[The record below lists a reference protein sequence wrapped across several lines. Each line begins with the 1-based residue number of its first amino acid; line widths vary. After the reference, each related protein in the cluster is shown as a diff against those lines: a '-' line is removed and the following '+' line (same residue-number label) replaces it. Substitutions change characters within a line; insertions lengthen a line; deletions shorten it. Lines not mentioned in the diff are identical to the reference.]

1 MLIKGMEML
10 SMFWVVIFVI
20 FALIA
25 ASTET
30 IPGKI
35 IFGSAVLSIG
45 FLLLRW
51 ITGIVLFTTLAKYC
65 AILIVVA
72 IVLALLIA
80 IIA

>member
-1 MLIKGMEML
+1 
-10 SMFWVVIFVI
+10 MFWVVIFVI

-35 IFGSAVLSIG
+35 IFGLAVLSIG

-51 ITGIVLFTTLAKYC
+51 ITGIVFFTTLAKYC
-65 AILIVVA
+65 AIVIVVA
-72 IVLALLIA
+72 IVLVLLIV
-80 IIA
+80 IIT